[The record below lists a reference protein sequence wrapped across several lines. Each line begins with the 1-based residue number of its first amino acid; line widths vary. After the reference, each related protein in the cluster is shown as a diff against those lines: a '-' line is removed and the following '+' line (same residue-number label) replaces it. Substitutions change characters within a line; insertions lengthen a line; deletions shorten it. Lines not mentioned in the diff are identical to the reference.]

1 MGIELRKADREPG
14 HRSESEV
21 QSAVRLLVGQLPDV
35 RVWRNSVGAGV
46 IIEPSK
52 LISILSKAGLA
63 AAIKF
68 VRSLSTFK
76 FGLCNGS
83 SDLVAIVAPM
93 GRWLV
98 LEIKEEDWRPA
109 KSGKLFKH
117 EEEQRQWIALVR
129 KFGGVGGFVT
139 CEAQAMELVEEA
151 RRP

>member
-1 MGIELRKADREPG
+1 MVRLAVETKTVG

-35 RVWRNSVGAGV
+35 RVWRNSVGELPAM
-46 IIEPSK
+46 
-52 LISILSKAGLA
+52 LSGGRKTR
-63 AAIKF
+63 
-68 VRSLSTFK
+68 VK

-109 KSGKLFKH
+109 GPGNRKLFKH
-117 EEEQRQWIALVR
+117 EEEQRQWITLVR

-139 CEAQAMELVEEA
+139 CEADAMKFVEEA
-151 RRP
+151 RRA